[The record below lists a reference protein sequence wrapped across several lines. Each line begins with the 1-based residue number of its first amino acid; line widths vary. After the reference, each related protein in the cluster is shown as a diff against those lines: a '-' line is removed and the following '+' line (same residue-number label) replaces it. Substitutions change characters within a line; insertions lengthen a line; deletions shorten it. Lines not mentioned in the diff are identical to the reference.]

1 MIKMDTLSHKEADK
15 GAIVSIMA
23 YIFLSSM
30 KIIISYITLSSALRA
45 DGLNNLTDIGAS
57 LAILIGLKISR
68 KPRDPDHPY
77 GHSRAEQIASLVA
90 SFIMATVGLEVV
102 ISAIQS
108 FLNPKQAA
116 PNVLAAWVALFSA
129 VVMYCV
135 YLYTKKIAARTKSK
149 SLEATAKDNLSDALV
164 SIGTVVGIVGSQFQ
178 MPILDPIAALIVG
191 LIICKTA
198 WEIFVESSHMLT
210 DGIDPDKME
219 EYADAIEHI
228 GGVENIVDIRARMY
242 GNQTYV
248 DITIEVDARMDV
260 GESHCITDNIEA
272 MLRKKFGIYHAHIHV
287 EPMKKEPIMT

>member
-1 MIKMDTLSHKEADK
+1 MDTLSHKEADK

-108 FLNPKQAA
+108 FLNPKQARLIYS
-116 PNVLAAWVALFSA
+116 PHGL
-129 VVMYCV
+129 
-135 YLYTKKIAARTKSK
+135 LYFLLSLCTACICIRKIAARTKV
-149 SLEATAKDNLSDALV
+149 N
-164 SIGTVVGIVGSQFQ
+164 
-178 MPILDPIAALIVG
+178 
-191 LIICKTA
+191 
-198 WEIFVESSHMLT
+198 H
-210 DGIDPDKME
+210 
-219 EYADAIEHI
+219 
-228 GGVENIVDIRARMY
+228 
-242 GNQTYV
+242 
-248 DITIEVDARMDV
+248 
-260 GESHCITDNIEA
+260 
-272 MLRKKFGIYHAHIHV
+272 
-287 EPMKKEPIMT
+287 